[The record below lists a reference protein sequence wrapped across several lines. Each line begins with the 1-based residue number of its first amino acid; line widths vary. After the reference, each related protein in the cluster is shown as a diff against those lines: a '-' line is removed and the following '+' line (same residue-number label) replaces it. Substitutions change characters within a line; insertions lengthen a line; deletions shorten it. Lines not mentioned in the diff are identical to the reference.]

1 MPGAGG
7 FPAINKTA
15 SNMDGELIAWITL
28 ASGTQ
33 VRVRLCA
40 FEDPKIPTPHEPT
53 IARHPHLA
61 EWPEIVAAMAAMK
74 FSKIGTDNHERS

>member
-1 MPGAGG
+1 M
-7 FPAINKTA
+7 N
-15 SNMDGELIAWITL
+15 GELTAWITL

-40 FEDPKIPTPHEPT
+40 FEDSHIPTPHEPPV
-53 IARHPHLA
+53 ARHPHVA

-74 FSKIGTDNHERS
+74 FSRMEIANHEGP